1 MQVIVTLLLQIAA
14 GVLLAPVIVSLVPRP
29 AS

>member
-14 GVLLAPVIVSLVPRP
+14 GVLLVPVIVSLVPRP